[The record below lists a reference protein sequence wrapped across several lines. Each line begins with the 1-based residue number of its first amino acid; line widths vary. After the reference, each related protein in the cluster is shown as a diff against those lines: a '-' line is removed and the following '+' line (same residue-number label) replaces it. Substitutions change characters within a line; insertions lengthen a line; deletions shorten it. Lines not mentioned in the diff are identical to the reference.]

1 MKSLLKGTGPKKA
14 HGGFASVRGGRFEPG
29 AGAVRALC
37 GDDAAGKSAFLSV
50 QIVIGSGDAGESHRD
65 AREIER
71 DGLAEALASRVAII
85 ERESRPAVQMTVAET
100 SSSAVGR
107 LAGSPGPTFARSS

>member
-1 MKSLLKGTGPKKA
+1 MKSLLKGTGPRKA
-14 HGGFASVRGGRFEPG
+14 HGGFAAVPGARFEPG

-37 GDDAAGKSAFLSV
+37 GDHATGKSALLSV
-50 QIVIGSGDAGESHRD
+50 QIVIDRRDAGESRRD

-71 DGLAEALASRVAII
+71 AGLAEALASRIAII
-85 ERESRPAVQMTVAET
+85 ERESRPAAPMTVAET
-100 SSSAVGR
+100 FSSAVGR